1 MKGFPRAAA
10 LLPISRQFRPGASGV
25 AFLRNSHNL
34 IYRAACGPGDRF
46 LLRLTPERH
55 RDAAQIAGE
64 LAFQLYLYDNGAPV
78 VTPLRAGD
86 RYILPVTMGG
96 RSYCAAAFSW
106 ADGRNWDERCDHE
119 PEIFFRIGKALG
131 HIHRLSKAY
140 VPAGT
145 EKRRLWSE
153 SQHLLRAPA
162 LLQAY
167 NPALCGIF
175 RECMA
180 EIKSL
185 PADGADFGLTHGDY
199 LLSNYM
205 ITKDNRVT
213 VFDFD
218 ECEYAWYA
226 MDLAICMHCYLIGPA
241 PALLPAQA
249 DAAEAMLYVLLRGY
263 TSETPVSR
271 EMLLRLQ
278 SLFRVRD
285 FIYLSSI
292 LEKNEKLTGWNK
304 AFAETCTDRLLNHR
318 PFLEFSMERARELLE
333 SS

>member
-1 MKGFPRAAA
+1 MKDFPRASS
-10 LLPISRQFRPGASGV
+10 LLPIARKFCSDAVRV
-25 AFLRNSHNL
+25 AFLRQSHNL
-34 IYRAACGPGDRF
+34 IYRVECGQSEDF
-46 LLRLTPERH
+46 FLRLTAPLH
-55 RDAAQIAGE
+55 RRADEIAGE
-64 LAFQLYLYDNGAPV
+64 LAFQLYL
-78 VTPLRAGD
+78 GD
-86 RYILPVTMGG
+86 
-96 RSYCAAAFSW
+96 
-106 ADGRNWDERCDHE
+106 
-119 PEIFFRIGKALG
+119 KALG
-131 HIHRLSKAY
+131 HIHRLSKVY

-145 EKRRLWSE
+145 EKRRQWSE

-167 NPALCGIF
+167 NPALCGVF
-175 RECMA
+175 HECMA
-180 EIKSL
+180 EIKNL
-185 PADGADFGLTHGDY
+185 PADEADFGLTHGDY

-205 ITKDNRVT
+205 ITEDNRVT

-249 DAAEAMLYVLLRGY
+249 DTAASMLYDLLRGY

-271 EMLLRLQ
+271 EMLLRLH
-278 SLFRVRD
+278 SFFKVRD

-304 AFAETCTDRLLNHR
+304 SFAETCTDRMLNRR
-318 PFLEFSMERARELLE
+318 PFLEFSMERALELL
-333 SS
+333 